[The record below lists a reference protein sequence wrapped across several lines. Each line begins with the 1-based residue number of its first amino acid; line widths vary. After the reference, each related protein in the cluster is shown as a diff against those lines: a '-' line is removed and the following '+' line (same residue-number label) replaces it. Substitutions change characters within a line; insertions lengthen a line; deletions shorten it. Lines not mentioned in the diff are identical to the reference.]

1 MKKVL
6 IALDFDPSAQ
16 KVAESGFSIAK
27 AMKAEVILLHII
39 SDPAY
44 YSSAK
49 HITIMGFAGNKDALP
64 LKSDNIDELKKI
76 ARKFL
81 DNSKEHLG
89 DKTIKTL
96 LKEGEFSESILES
109 AQELHADLI
118 VMGSHSRKVSSRM
131 VMGSVTRK
139 VLQRSSIPLL
149 IIPTKKATKKGST
162 RKVR

>member
-16 KVAESGFSIAK
+16 KVAESGFLIAK
-27 AMKAEVILLHII
+27 AMNAEVILLHII

-44 YSSAK
+44 YSSAE
-49 HITIMGFAGNKDALP
+49 HITIMGFAGSKNILP
-64 LKSDNIDELKKI
+64 LKSDNIDELKKT
-76 ARKFL
+76 AQKFL
-81 DNSKEHLG
+81 DKSKEHLG

-96 LKEGEFSESILES
+96 LKEGEFSESILTS
-109 AQELHADLI
+109 AQDLHADLI
-118 VMGSHSRKVSSRM
+118 VMGSHSRKVSSRI

-149 IIPTKKATKKGST
+149 IIPTKKAIKKDFL
-162 RKVR
+162 